1 MYLSHGHHNKKQR
14 FQNQLK
20 TILSIYLL
28 AYYCPKKAKKERK
41 IPTTPQAYLYRSG
54 FTCMLWINNNNVYQW
69 FISYQVVV
77 IKFKDSFMWD
87 GSSSSCILYHWKLMM
102 KLTGSWE
109 IQKKGVQLV
118 GQKLL
123 IFFLLFSSQIT
134 LVFFVLFLICSS
146 YFSPARENAWQWDR
160 LI

>member
-1 MYLSHGHHNKKQR
+1 MYLSHGHHNKKQIKIK
-14 FQNQLK
+14 LK
-20 TILSIYLL
+20 QYYLFIYQHIIVL
-28 AYYCPKKAKKERK
+28 KKQKKKERK

-69 FISYQVVV
+69 FISNQVVV

-123 IFFLLFSSQIT
+123 IFFLLFSFQNYPC
-134 LVFFVLFLICSS
+134 FFVLFLICSS
-146 YFSPARENAWQWDR
+146 YFSSARENA
-160 LI
+160 